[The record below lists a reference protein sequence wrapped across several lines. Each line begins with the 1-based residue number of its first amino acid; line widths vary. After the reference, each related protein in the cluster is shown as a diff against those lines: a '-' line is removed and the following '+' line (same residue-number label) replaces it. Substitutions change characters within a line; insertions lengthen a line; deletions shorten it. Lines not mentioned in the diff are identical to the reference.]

1 MRCFFWPFFY
11 LIGSQFVQIVDCKLF
26 GEEKL
31 FFWFFSQSHVS
42 NSRCQIKCCVL
53 KAGPSK
59 SYVCFYGDGFI
70 FFNMYFYGDWIIF
83 FNMYFFSDFKLS
95 LHISPVDVLFCLC
108 FCFLTNTCYWRELF
122 CNPTT
127 FLTPPPPTPH
137 QTSSNLPIVQFQLH
151 LTKKKWLCYIFDVF
165 DVLWHSIFLLRVF
178 HNSCISY

>member
-108 FCFLTNTCYWRELF
+108 FCFLTNTCHWRELY

-127 FLTPPPPTPH
+127 FLTPPPPTPPP
-137 QTSSNLPIVQFQLH
+137 NLF
-151 LTKKKWLCYIFDVF
+151 
-165 DVLWHSIFLLRVF
+165 
-178 HNSCISY
+178 